1 MNAAFAVVSSG
12 FTVIYLCFSFPQE
25 QAVGVDGVL
34 PTTVCVTSVYSHVLL
49 QHKDLLH
56 TD

>member
-34 PTTVCVTSVYSHVLL
+34 PTQCLCNVCILTRI
-49 QHKDLLH
+49 
-56 TD
+56 TAA

>member
-34 PTTVCVTSVYSHVLL
+34 PTTVSV
-49 QHKDLLH
+49 
-56 TD
+56 